1 MRAVKNQVT
10 FLMAYLR
17 SPSRVGAIAPASR
30 ALVRSIT
37 AEANR
42 NKSHVLIEIGAG
54 TGAITRSLVQAG
66 SAQRLIVYER
76 DPQFADLLRKRWPDV
91 EVHNHCASAISS
103 LQLDQHATVT
113 VVSSLPLISMPQIES
128 QKCIAAMLALI
139 SRQPQSRLIQYT
151 YASAQRYPFKN
162 IPEGWRWRRVSSV
175 WANLPPAN
183 VWSLEL
189 VH

>member
-1 MRAVKNQVT
+1 MKNQVA

-17 SPSRVGAIAPASR
+17 NPSRVGAIAPASR

-42 NKSHVLIEIGAG
+42 HESHVLIEIGAG
-54 TGAITRSLVQAG
+54 TGAITRALVQAG
-66 SAQRLIVYER
+66 RTNQRLIVYER
-76 DPQFADLLRKRWPDV
+76 DPQFAQLLRKRWPDV
-91 EVHNHCASAISS
+91 EVYNHCASAVNS
-103 LQLDQHATVT
+103 LQLDEHATVT
-113 VVSSLPLISMPQIES
+113 VVSSLPLISMPQNES

-151 YASAQRYPFKN
+151 YASAKRRPFKD
-162 IPEGWRWRRVSSV
+162 IPAGWRWRRVSSV

-183 VWSLEL
+183 VWSLEQAI
-189 VH
+189 